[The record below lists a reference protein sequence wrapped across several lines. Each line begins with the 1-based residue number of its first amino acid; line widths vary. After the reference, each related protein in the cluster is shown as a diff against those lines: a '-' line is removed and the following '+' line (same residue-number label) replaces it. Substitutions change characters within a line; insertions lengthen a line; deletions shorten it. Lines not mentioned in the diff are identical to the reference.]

1 MKAQDRLATYRAK
14 RDPART
20 PEPFGGARG
29 PDGGR
34 FFMVHKHAARRLH
47 YDLRLEMGGVLASWA
62 VPKGPPASPK
72 DKRLAV
78 HVEDHPLEYGDFEGM
93 IPEGN
98 YGAGPSIVWDRGVYR
113 LVGDADPLEAVGR
126 GKLDLEFF
134 GFKLRGRFA
143 LVRTARGEKDW
154 LLIKKAGAAV
164 SDVELTERYPESV
177 LSGLTIEEVREG
189 ASRLAQVRAYLR
201 KIKAPRGG
209 VTMREAGLMLATLVD
224 EVPEGP
230 GWLFEIKYD
239 GVRVLAVRRDG
250 AVKLYSRSGQLVTGR
265 YPEIAR
271 ALAALPVDDFVI
283 DGEIVALGEANRPSF
298 QLLQSRMGLTD
309 PRDVERAMGEV
320 PVTGVFFD
328 CLAVDGHDLRG
339 LPLAARKDGLKLFLP
354 ARGVAS
360 YGEHVTEQGREFHR
374 AACDQGLEGVMAK
387 RTDSRYT
394 GARTRDWLK
403 IKCQLRQE
411 FVIGGYTKP
420 QGSRARFGALHLGVY
435 DKGRLVYAGK
445 VGTGFDAKTLES
457 VYHALRPLERPT
469 SPFDVGTPG
478 GGGHHWV
485 EPRLVAEVRFTEWT
499 RDGGIR
505 HPAFLG
511 LRTDKAPETITREQP
526 AAPPEPAQPVP
537 GPTHPNGKSATP
549 VRSRATG
556 SEHEPRGRS
565 ARPPAATRVAQA
577 RKPNAAAP
585 APAASPVPK
594 VRLTNLGKVFWPD
607 EGYTKGDLVAYYDT
621 IAPLILPYLR
631 DRPLVLTRHPDGIAG
646 KSFYQKDAPPFAPD
660 WLRTVRIRSEESARD
675 IAYILVDDADGL
687 RYLINSGVIPI
698 HVWASRA
705 GSLDHPDWLV
715 LDLDPKA
722 APFGDVVKVARV
734 IHDLLDDLGLPGCVK
749 TSGATGLHIL
759 LPLGGRYTYEQTRS
773 FAHVL
778 AAVAVEQAG
787 DIATVARPLRARGGK
802 VYVDWGQNGKG
813 QTIAAPFAVRPRPG
827 ATVSCPL
834 RWDEVTARLDPAR
847 FTIKTVPERFA
858 SMADP
863 LAPVLAEGIDM
874 AAAIAALERRQA
886 GPERGRTRAR
896 TRR

>member
-1 MKAQDRLATYRAK
+1 
-14 RDPART
+14 
-20 PEPFGGARG
+20 
-29 PDGGR
+29 
-34 FFMVHKHAARRLH
+34 MVHKHAARRLH

-113 LVGDADPLEAVGR
+113 LIGDGDPLGAVGR

-134 GFKLRGRFA
+134 GFKLRGRYA

-154 LLIKKAGAAV
+154 LLIKKADAAV

-201 KIKAPRGG
+201 KVKAPRGA
-209 VTMREAGLMLATLVD
+209 VTAREAGVMLAMLVD

-250 AVKLYSRSGQLVTGR
+250 SVKLYSRSGQLVTGR

-283 DGEIVALGEANRPSF
+283 DGEIVALDEANRPSF

-354 ARGVAS
+354 ARGVVA
-360 YGEHVTEQGREFHR
+360 YGEHVTEQGREFYR

-394 GARTRDWLK
+394 AARTRDWLK

-435 DKGRLVYAGK
+435 DKGRLVYVGK

-457 VYHALRPLERPT
+457 VYHALRPLERPA

-511 LRTDKAPETITREQP
+511 LRTDKAPGSITREQP
-526 AAPPEPAQPVP
+526 TEAPPPAS
-537 GPTHPNGKSATP
+537 GAGGE
-549 VRSRATG
+549 REG
-556 SEHEPRGRS
+556 GRS
-565 ARPPAATRVAQA
+565 TRPDSSRPAGTVTSAPDAS
-577 RKPNAAAP
+577 P
-585 APAASPVPK
+585 APR

-675 IAYILVDDADGL
+675 IDYIVADDADGL
-687 RYLINSGVIPI
+687 RYLSNSGVIPI
-698 HVWASRA
+698 HVWASRV

-734 IHDLLDDLGLPGCVK
+734 IHGLLDDLGLPGYVK

-759 LPLGGRYTYEQTRS
+759 LPLGARYTYEQTRS

-863 LAPVLAEGIDM
+863 LAPVLGEGIDM

-886 GPERGRTRAR
+886 GPERGRRRAR

>member
-29 PDGGR
+29 TDGGR

-113 LVGDADPLEAVGR
+113 LVGDADPLEAVER

-154 LLIKKAGAAV
+154 LLIKKADAAV

-209 VTMREAGLMLATLVD
+209 VTAREAGVMLATLVD

-250 AVKLYSRSGQLVTGR
+250 SVKLYGRSGQLVTGR

-283 DGEIVALGEANRPSF
+283 DGEIVALDEANRPSF

-387 RTDSRYT
+387 RADSRYT

-411 FVIGGYTKP
+411 LVIGGYTKP
-420 QGSRARFGALHLGVY
+420 QGSRARFGALHLGVH
-435 DKGRLVYAGK
+435 DKGRLVYVGK

-469 SPFDVGTPG
+469 SPFDVGAPG

-485 EPRLVAEVRFTEWT
+485 EPRLVVEVRFTEWT

-511 LRTDKAPETITREQP
+511 LRTDKAPGSITRERPTQ
-526 AAPPEPAQPVP
+526 APPPASGAGRERGAGQSTRPDSSHPAGAVTSAP
-537 GPTHPNGKSATP
+537 EAGPA
-549 VRSRATG
+549 
-556 SEHEPRGRS
+556 
-565 ARPPAATRVAQA
+565 
-577 RKPNAAAP
+577 
-585 APAASPVPK
+585 PK

-675 IAYILVDDADGL
+675 IDYFVVDDADGL

-715 LDLDPKA
+715 LDLDPKE

-759 LPLGGRYTYEQTRS
+759 LPLDARYTYEQTRG

-834 RWDEVTARLDPAR
+834 RWDEVTARLHPAR

-863 LAPVLAEGIDM
+863 LAPVLGEGIDM

-886 GPERGRTRAR
+886 GPERGRKRAR